1 MSDEDEADR
10 FTAVFRRYHSRI
22 LAYALRRTDEG
33 SAEDV
38 VAETFTA
45 AWRHIGW
52 LPDEPLPWLYRTAH
66 NCLANQR
73 RSSRR
78 QVRLAGR
85 VADHLATADLDVP
98 DHSAGVVEEADLRV
112 ALAALPPRDREALL
126 LVSWEGLDHR
136 AAAYVT
142 GCSPTAFKV
151 RAHRA
156 RKRLGALLD
165 TGGTTPADAAVPV
178 RTHRPRESR

>member
-10 FTAVFRRYHSRI
+10 FTAVFRRCHPRI

-33 SAEDV
+33 HAEDV

-45 AWRHIGW
+45 AWRHIAR
-52 LPDEPLPWLYRTAH
+52 LPEDPLPWLYRTAH
-66 NCLANQR
+66 NCMANQR
-73 RSSRR
+73 RSTRR
-78 QVRLAGR
+78 QLRLAGR
-85 VADHLATADLDVP
+85 IADHLATATVNVP
-98 DHSAGVVEEADLRV
+98 DHSAGVVEEANLRA
-112 ALAALPPRDREALL
+112 ALAALPPKDREALL

-136 AAAYVT
+136 TAAYVT

-165 TGGTTPADAAVPV
+165 TDSPTPAAAPV
-178 RTHRPRESR
+178 QTHRSKESR